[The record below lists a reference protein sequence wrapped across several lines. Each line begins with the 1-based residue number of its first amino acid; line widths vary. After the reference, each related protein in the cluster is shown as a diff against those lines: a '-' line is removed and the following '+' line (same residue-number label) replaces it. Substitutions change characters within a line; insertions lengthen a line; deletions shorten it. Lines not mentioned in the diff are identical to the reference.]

1 MAATAKPTGGKQPQQ
16 AAATFK
22 PYVPETVSDMP
33 EFTLPA
39 VLTGAILGLIFSAS
53 SMYLVLKVGMTVS
66 ASIPIAVLSVSL
78 FRAFSKVLGVRK
90 ATILENNMVQTTGS
104 AGESI
109 AFGVGVTMPALMLL
123 GFEMDLVRVMTV
135 AVLGGLLGIL
145 MMIPLRRAFIV
156 KQHGELAYPEGTACA
171 DVLKAGEVGG
181 SSAFMVFLGF
191 IVAGIVKALMAPLH
205 IISEG
210 ANWSLFSQD
219 PGGPVKGLN
228 KGVLG
233 GEFTPELLG
242 VGYIIGPRIASI
254 TVAGGLLAYLVIL
267 PAIATFGANASEP
280 VYPSTKLISQMS
292 VGELR
297 NSYILYIGAG
307 AVATGGLISMGRA
320 LPVIIASIV
329 AGLRDLAGSARGGAN
344 TAGGRTERDLSMGVV
359 LIGSLLLV
367 VLLALSPKLGLGMS
381 AQGLLGAGLVLVFG
395 FLFVTVSSRL
405 TGEIGSSSN
414 PISGMTVATLLF
426 TCLIFLLLG
435 RTSKAD
441 TLTALTIAAV
451 VCISAS
457 NGGTTAQ
464 DLKTGYL
471 VGATPRWQQIG
482 ILIGALT
489 SAIVIGATI
498 LMMNNAGTHYTK
510 RTQYLPDFVVPE
522 SVLQQLEKQ
531 KVGRPYKNEDPKDYF
546 VLYAAEGEF
555 PGVLKGKYLV
565 DETGAFRYREDPAI
579 NGLEPYDDKELEIK
593 EAQDRRSSG
602 AAAAAPK
609 VETAASKAGTAPTD
623 DRTSGEGG
631 AVLRNVDQDETG
643 DSAANSTT
651 DSGTVDSTPAPAD
664 PASVPNRAPLKLQR
678 YDAPKTQLMALIID
692 GVLNQKLPW
701 SLVLIGALIALTLE
715 LCGVPAL
722 PFAVGIYLPIQI
734 SFPIFIGGAIRWI
747 VDKINP
753 SKEEQSDSSPG
764 VLLCSGYIAGGTL
777 LGVAGAFVN
786 MSDNLVRR
794 LNLAALVNERFG
806 EGAAESRWAV
816 MGFFGL
822 MCVILF
828 VVGTAGR
835 FAKRN
840 GKPEVDEDKED

>member
-1 MAATAKPTGGKQPQQ
+1 Q
-16 AAATFK
+16 
-22 PYVPETVSDMP
+22 E
-33 EFTLPA
+33 
-39 VLTGAILGLIFSAS
+39 
-53 SMYLVLKVGMTVS
+53 
-66 ASIPIAVLSVSL
+66 
-78 FRAFSKVLGVRK
+78 
-90 ATILENNMVQTTGS
+90 
-104 AGESI
+104 
-109 AFGVGVTMPALMLL
+109 
-123 GFEMDLVRVMTV
+123 
-135 AVLGGLLGIL
+135 
-145 MMIPLRRAFIV
+145 
-156 KQHGELAYPEGTACA
+156 
-171 DVLKAGEVGG
+171 
-181 SSAFMVFLGF
+181 
-191 IVAGIVKALMAPLH
+191 
-205 IISEG
+205 
-210 ANWSLFSQD
+210 
-219 PGGPVKGLN
+219 PGGPVQGLN

-280 VYPSTKLISQMS
+280 VYPSKKLISQMS

-320 LPVIIASIV
+320 LPVIFASII

-344 TAGGRTERDLSMGVV
+344 TIGGGRTERDLSMGVV

-367 VLLALSPKLGLGMS
+367 LLLAISPKLGLGMS

-498 LMMNNAGTHYTK
+498 LMMNSAGTHYTK
-510 RTQYLPDFVVPE
+510 RPQYLPDFVVPE
-522 SVLQQLEKQ
+522 SVLNTLEKQ
-531 KVGRPYKNEDPKDYF
+531 KVGRPYKDEDKADYF
-546 VLYAAEGEF
+546 VLFAAEGEF
-555 PGVLKGKYLV
+555 LGVPKGKYLV
-565 DETGAFRYREDPAI
+565 DEGGVFRYHEDPAI
-579 NGLEPYDDKELEIK
+579 NGKEPYDDKELAIK
-593 EAQDRRSSG
+593 EAQDQRAGG
-602 AAAAAPK
+602 AAAAPRGESAPPNGAAA
-609 VETAASKAGTAPTD
+609 ETRTTD
-623 DRTSGEGG
+623 DAGNTEGG
-631 AVLRNVDQDETG
+631 AVLRDVEQDEPNSNATG
-643 DSAANSTT
+643 NATAGSTAGDAGDT
-651 DSGTVDSTPAPAD
+651 GTPSVSKEGD
-664 PASVPNRAPLKLQR
+664 PLPNRAPLKLQR

-715 LCGVPAL
+715 LSGVPAL
-722 PFAVGIYLPIQI
+722 PFAVGIYLPIQV
-734 SFPIFIGGAIRWI
+734 SFPIFIGGAIRWV
-747 VDKINP
+747 VDKLNP

-786 MSDNLVRR
+786 MSDHLVRR
-794 LNLAALVNERFG
+794 LNLASLVNERFG
-806 EGAAESRWAV
+806 EGAAESRWGV

-822 MCVILF
+822 MCVILI
-828 VVGTAGR
+828 VVGLAGR
-835 FAKRN
+835 FSKKKGSTAADQDSEK
-840 GKPEVDEDKED
+840 